1 MGQPGSGLIIG
12 IDLVKDSSTL
22 ERAYADDLGVTA
34 AFNLN
39 VLRRVNNLL
48 GSDFDVGN
56 PGLVSSK
63 TKGGIYS
70 FGISHEAYRK
80 VYLPE

>member
-1 MGQPGSGLIIG
+1 M
-12 IDLVKDSSTL
+12 
-22 ERAYADDLGVTA
+22 
-34 AFNLN
+34 
-39 VLRRVNNLL
+39 

-70 FGISHEAYRK
+70 FGISNDWSFEEAMANLGCTVRTFDPTIDGK
-80 VYLPE
+80 SKPETNLVF